1 MTISFEFGAAV
12 ARRLKQAL
20 DSQRKE
26 IRSEI
31 ETVIIFKRQENRAN
45 KLLITMVFDL
55 VGESDH

>member
-1 MTISFEFGAAV
+1 MTIPFEFGTAV
-12 ARRLKQAL
+12 ARRLEQAL

-45 KLLITMVFDL
+45 KLLITIVFDL
-55 VGESDH
+55 VGESDQ